1 MKPLYARALTEE
13 ERRQLRT
20 GLKATDAWQVRR
32 CQIILMSAEEQLKV
46 SQIATR
52 VGLSGQQIRRVLHA
66 FNQDGLACLTRQKP
80 GRKDDQRAFDDAA
93 RARLRKIVQQS
104 PRTFGLET
112 SLWTLPLLAKVSH
125 QAGLTSHEVHFD
137 TISQTLAEM
146 GLQWARVKH
155 RINSPDA
162 HYQRKKSA
170 ATG

>member
-1 MKPLYARALTEE
+1 MKPLYAHALTEE

-46 SQIATR
+46 SQIAPR

-93 RARLRKIVQQS
+93 RARLREIVQHS

-112 SLWTLPLLAKVSH
+112 SLWTLPLLAQVSH
-125 QAGLTSHEVHFD
+125 QEGLTSHEVHFD
-137 TISQTLAEM
+137 TISQTWAEM